1 MIPQLE
7 ADAAMIV
14 LYIAVF
20 VGALL
25 AFEGLR
31 HLLSPR
37 ETDAEARNRRMSM
50 LRSGKSPEETYS
62 LLLKDAG
69 TAKRGSKFS
78 PSALSSALKQSGF
91 TYGIPGFLVLSGA
104 FGVVVYLL
112 AQMRFDQQ
120 PSAILAVA
128 SAFAFP
134 FLFVHEARRRRQ
146 EKLERQLPEALD
158 QMARGL
164 KVGHPLNVT
173 VSNVAAEMADPVGT
187 EFGLIED
194 QIAFGDELVSAFDDF
209 ADRTGS
215 DDARYMAVC
224 VGIQHGSGGNLARV
238 LQVLAKVMR
247 DRATMRKKI
256 SAISAEGRLSA
267 FILSVLPIGI
277 FLSVH
282 TTAPTFYGDV
292 WHEPLFHKAAI
303 LSVSL
308 VMLQAFVLYRLVNFK
323 F

>member
-1 MIPQLE
+1 MILE
-7 ADAAMIV
+7 FETQSATTIFYVAM
-14 LYIAVF
+14 F

-25 AFEGLR
+25 VFEGLR
-31 HLLSPR
+31 HLLSPN
-37 ETDAEARNRRMSM
+37 ETEAEARNRRMSM

-69 TAKRGSKFS
+69 NAKRGSRFS
-78 PSALSSALKQSGF
+78 PPALSSTLKQAGF
-91 TYGIPGFLVLSGA
+91 RYGIPAFLVLSAA
-104 FGVVVYLL
+104 FGVVVYLV
-112 AQMRFDQQ
+112 AQLRFESQ
-120 PSAILAVA
+120 PALILSISCAL
-128 SAFAFP
+128 AFP
-134 FLFVHEARRRRQ
+134 FLFVHEARRRRH

-173 VSNVAAEMADPVGT
+173 VSNVASEMPDPVGT

-209 ADRTGS
+209 AERTGS

-224 VGIQHGSGGNLARV
+224 VGIQHGTGGNLARV

-247 DRATMRKKI
+247 DRATMRRKI

-303 LSVSL
+303 LCVSL
-308 VMLQAFVLYRLVNFK
+308 VLLQAFVLYRLVNFK